1 MFAQE
6 SIPPATEQSDP
17 SVRALLDIRDL
28 KLVFDT
34 FRGTVKALE
43 GVDLQVFPGEALAVV
58 GETGCGKSVTAR
70 AALGFVEPPGRVVG
84 GEVLVEGRDVLRL
97 TERELQRLRGRS
109 VSLVFQEAKRA
120 LDPTA
125 TIGSQL
131 VEAARAAHREGRKAS
146 RARAIRA
153 LRDVGLADPERIM
166 RAYAF
171 ELSGGMAQRAMI
183 AIAMIG
189 GAKLIVADE
198 PTSALDVSIQAQ
210 ILGLLGSI
218 RRATGSALLL
228 ITHDLGV
235 AAENCDRI
243 SVMYAGRVVE
253 TGRVEDVFSRPAHP
267 YTRRLLGAIPTDGR
281 TTLEAIPG
289 TVPDLIDPPPGC
301 RYANRCERASA
312 ACTTARPPVTRIGPS
327 HAVACYHPYRDARAA
342 DEAA

>member
-1 MFAQE
+1 MSAQ
-6 SIPPATEQSDP
+6 QSTQP
-17 SVRALLDIRDL
+17 EKGPHEASALLDVRDL

-34 FRGTVKALE
+34 FRGTVQALE
-43 GVDLQVFPGEALAVV
+43 GVDLQVFPGEAVAVV

-97 TERELQRLRGRS
+97 GARELQKLRGKS

-120 LDPTA
+120 LNPTA

-131 VEAARAAHREGRKAS
+131 IEAAQAAHGEGRKAAK
-146 RARAIRA
+146 ARAIRA

-166 RAYAF
+166 QTYAF

-189 GAKLIVADE
+189 GARLIVADE

-210 ILGLLGSI
+210 ILSLLTSI

-243 SVMYAGRVVE
+243 AVMYAGRVVE
-253 TGRVEDVFSRPAHP
+253 TGGVAAVFGSPAHP
-267 YTRRLLGAIPTDGR
+267 YTRRLLGAIPTGDR

-301 RYANRCERASA
+301 RYANRCERASDL
-312 ACTTARPPVTRIGPS
+312 CTAVRPPVAALRPG
-327 HAVACYHPYRDARAA
+327 HAVACHHPYREARNV